1 MLIVLHKQERW
12 EIKEEYQQCWQSLL
26 ESVSLAF
33 HWELL
38 CSGLGW
44 GIQQDPESGLKI
56 EAPDL
61 DLAGGGRW
69 GVLFARAGQ
78 VAASAGAH
86 EVKRYRES
94 ERPNLTTKEAS
105 KEPLKQRQQIS

>member
-94 ERPNLTTKEAS
+94 ERANLTTKEAS
-105 KEPLKQRQQIS
+105 KELLKQRQQIS